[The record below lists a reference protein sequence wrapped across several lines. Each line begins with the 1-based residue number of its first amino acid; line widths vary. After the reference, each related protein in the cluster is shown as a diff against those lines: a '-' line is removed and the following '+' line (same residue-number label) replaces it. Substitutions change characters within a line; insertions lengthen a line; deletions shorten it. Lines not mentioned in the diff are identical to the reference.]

1 MEFLSSLLPFL
12 KEIFF
17 SALFFFSPPKIVVF
31 LFQNLYN
38 LKLRRIV
45 KVKNILSYRNFLS
58 FFLLTRL
65 PRNCVTTTT
74 TRSNAIP
81 LTIKRGEEKKKR
93 EKRRIRKKGD
103 FRNIPTSWINQP
115 SSEKN
120 LLDTLSRWIINRQFR
135 TPIVRFK
142 TFAPYRTLIERYS
155 IGR

>member
-17 SALFFFSPPKIVVF
+17 SALFFFSPSKIVVF

-45 KVKNILSYRNFLS
+45 KLKNILSCRNFLS
-58 FFLLTRL
+58 FFLLTWL

-81 LTIKRGEEKKKR
+81 LTLKEKKKKR
-93 EKRRIRKKGD
+93 ERK
-103 FRNIPTSWINQP
+103 
-115 SSEKN
+115 E
-120 LLDTLSRWIINRQFR
+120 
-135 TPIVRFK
+135 
-142 TFAPYRTLIERYS
+142 E
-155 IGR
+155 

>member
-17 SALFFFSPPKIVVF
+17 SALFFFSPSKIVVF

-38 LKLRRIV
+38 LKLGRIV

-58 FFLLTRL
+58 FFLLTWL

-81 LTIKRGEEKKKR
+81 LTIKRGEEKKKER
-93 EKRRIRKKGD
+93 EKKNKKERRLSKHS
-103 FRNIPTSWINQP
+103 NELNQP
-115 SSEKN
+115 TKLREES
-120 LLDTLSRWIINRQFR
+120 L
-135 TPIVRFK
+135 
-142 TFAPYRTLIERYS
+142 RYFIS
-155 IGR
+155 MDN